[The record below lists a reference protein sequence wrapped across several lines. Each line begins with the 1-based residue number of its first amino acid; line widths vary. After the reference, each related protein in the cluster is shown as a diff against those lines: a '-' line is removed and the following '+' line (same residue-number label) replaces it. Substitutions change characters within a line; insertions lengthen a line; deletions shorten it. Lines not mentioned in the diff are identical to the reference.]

1 MKKLLFLFIAVIS
14 AAFVMGC
21 GSAPAATPETPAPTP
36 QAAAAPSGTTANS
49 SLPAWFNEAPP
60 EDAIFGIG
68 IAKLTNS
75 ALAMETAATRAQ
87 RDIARQVNAVVQG
100 MLTDYANE
108 SGLASNPRS
117 MISIENI
124 GRNLINMNLSGSTRD
139 KIEQGSDGTWYVRYY
154 ARKADIARQAASV
167 VDTEMADYA
176 EYRRERATEMLNSAI
191 NSTQFRT
198 QGLAE

>member
-1 MKKLLFLFIAVIS
+1 MKKLLYLIIAM
-14 AAFVMGC
+14 AVMTLVLGC
-21 GSAPAATPETPAPTP
+21 GSAPAASSNK
-36 QAAAAPSGTTANS
+36 AAQS
-49 SLPAWFNEAPP
+49 SLPAWFNEAPS
-60 EDAIFGIG
+60 EDAVFGIG

-75 ALAMETAATRAQ
+75 TLALETATTRAQ

-124 GRNLINMNLSGSTRD
+124 GKNLINMNLTGSTVDKRD
-139 KIEQGSDGTWYVRYY
+139 QGADSTWYVRVY
-154 ARKADIARQAASV
+154 ARKADIARQAAAIV
-167 VDTEMADYA
+167 NNEMADYA
-176 EYRRERATEMLNSAI
+176 EYRRERAAEMLNSAI
-191 NSTQFRT
+191 NSTKFKT